1 MKGKKISFQN
11 GADKI
16 KKELIKEYRREIKK
30 ERIKIMNITKNKV
43 LTKEERI
50 KEIIKKLDKEGKV
63 IAGINDSIF
72 KSLFME
78 EEAKGFQHI

>member
-1 MKGKKISFQN
+1 
-11 GADKI
+11 
-16 KKELIKEYRREIKK
+16 
-30 ERIKIMNITKNKV
+30 MNITKNKV

-78 EEAKGFQHI
+78 EEAKGF